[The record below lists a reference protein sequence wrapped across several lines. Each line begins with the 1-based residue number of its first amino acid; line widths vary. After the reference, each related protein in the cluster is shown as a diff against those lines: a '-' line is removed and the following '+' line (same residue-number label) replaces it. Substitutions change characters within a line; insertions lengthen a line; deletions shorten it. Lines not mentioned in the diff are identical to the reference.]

1 MAAGTDTMRSI
12 SWKFALLQL
21 VCASLVVV
29 ILYASLDWQ
38 FSPRVTESFV
48 AQCEVVTAGL
58 AQSVEPSL
66 VARDITSAQSAIDQV
81 LSIPDVK
88 WAYITAPN
96 GEVLADTFVPGFPG
110 ELKRPIATVNDYAW
124 IRLAGEHIP
133 TLVIRKGVLAGI
145 VGTVWVGFSQAQLV
159 SSIHTMERAILSQ
172 IILVMLVVSFIF
184 GVVTRRI
191 VAPVRSLKQAAQRL
205 AGNAG
210 ETFHSL
216 PVQSD
221 DELGD
226 LTRTFNSMASEV
238 CEQRATLE
246 ARVHERTEMLSR
258 INAGLGKEIGERER
272 AEAALRESS
281 ELITLL
287 LESAPEAIYGIDLE
301 GNCTFCNPAC
311 LRMTGYQEASEL
323 LGRNMHQVIHY
334 ARPGGAP
341 YPIEECG
348 IYGAYSKGL
357 ETHGDDEVLW
367 RKDGSSFPVEYWSRL
382 LHRND
387 RVIGVVV
394 TFVDVTVRKQAEEAM
409 RHAKE
414 AAEAGSRAKSEF
426 LANMSHEIRTPLN
439 GVIGM
444 TELALGT
451 DLTREQREYLETVKL
466 SGDALLS
473 VINDVLDFSKIE
485 AGRSDLEVSDFNLR
499 DSLEATLRTFA
510 LRASEKQLELLCDID
525 KQVPASVRGDPF
537 RLRQILVN
545 LLGNAIKFTAVGEVA
560 LRVNVDQVDGEE
572 CLLHFT
578 VSDTGVGIAAD
589 VRKLIFDPF
598 TQADSSTTRTYGGT
612 GLGLAISAR
621 LVKMMDGEI
630 WVESESGRGSQFHF
644 TARLGAV
651 DGSAAVKHPVTPPGT
666 SDAARVLIVDDNR
679 SNRVILEGLLKNWG
693 MRPASAQGGEEAL
706 SQLWLAFDSG
716 DPYKLVLIDML
727 MPGMDG
733 FALIECIRQLSG
745 PAPATIMML
754 TPKGRQGDA
763 ARCAEL
769 GVSACLLKPVRQLE
783 LQDAIGRAIGERAPE
798 VAPRPSPEVAREPG
812 EALRVLLVE
821 DNAVNRRVATRL
833 LEKRGHLVTVTS
845 NGREALTALEK
856 DSYDVV
862 LMDVQMPEM
871 DGFEAT
877 RTIRAM
883 EKGTGLH
890 QQIIALTAHA
900 LTSDRERCMEAG
912 MDDYL
917 TKPIRPR
924 ELDELLESCLQR
936 VAESRQVQAGS
947 PRTSHS

>member
-12 SWKFALLQL
+12 AWKFALLQL

-29 ILYASLDWQ
+29 TLYVSLDWQ
-38 FSPRVTESFV
+38 FSPHVTESFV
-48 AQCEVVTAGL
+48 ARCEVVTAGL

-66 VARDITSAQSAIDQV
+66 VARDITSAQSDIDRV
-81 LSIPDVK
+81 LNIPDVK

-96 GEVLADTFVPGFPG
+96 GEVLADTFVPQFPD
-110 ELKRPIATVNDYAW
+110 ELKRQLPTVNDYAW
-124 IRLAGEHIP
+124 IRPNGEQIA
-133 TLVIRKGVLAGI
+133 TLVIRKSVLTGI
-145 VGTVWVGFSQAQLV
+145 VGTVWVGYSQANLV
-159 SSIHTMERAILSQ
+159 SSIHAMERAILSQ
-172 IILVMLVVSFIF
+172 IILVMLVVTVIF
-184 GVVTRRI
+184 AVVARRI
-191 VAPVRSLKQAAQRL
+191 IAPVRSLTQAARLL
-205 AGNAG
+205 AGNPG

-226 LTRTFNSMASEV
+226 LTRTFNSMANEV
-238 CEQRATLE
+238 REQRATLE
-246 ARVHERTEMLSR
+246 ARVHDRTEMLSR
-258 INAGLGKEIGERER
+258 TNAGLGIQIAEREH
-272 AEAALRESS
+272 AEAALRESG
-281 ELITLL
+281 ELVMLL

-301 GNCTFCNPAC
+301 GKCSFCNPAC

-334 ARPGGAP
+334 ARPDGAP

-382 LHRND
+382 LHRNN

-409 RHAKE
+409 RNAKE

-451 DLTREQREYLETVKL
+451 GLTREQREYLETVKL

-485 AGRSDLEVSDFNLR
+485 AGKSDLEVSDFNLR
-499 DSLEATLRTFA
+499 DSLETILSTFA
-510 LRASEKQLELLCDID
+510 LRASEKQLELLCKVDE
-525 KQVPASVRGDPF
+525 QVPKMVRGDPF

-545 LLGNAIKFTAVGEVA
+545 LIGNAIKFTSAGEVA
-560 LRVNVDQVDGEE
+560 LRVKVDQVDGGEW
-572 CLLHFT
+572 LLHFT
-578 VSDTGVGIAAD
+578 VSDTGVGIAAG
-589 VRKLIFDPF
+589 VRKLIFEPF

-621 LVKMMDGEI
+621 LVKMMAGEI
-630 WVESESGRGSQFHF
+630 WVESEPGRGSQFHF
-644 TARLGAV
+644 SARLGTP
-651 DGSAAVKHPVTPPGT
+651 DEGAAVKHPMAR
-666 SDAARVLIVDDNR
+666 SDISGAAKVLIVDDNR
-679 SNRVILEGLLKNWG
+679 TNRGILEGLLKNWG
-693 MRPASAQGGEEAL
+693 MRPASSRGGEEAL
-706 SQLWLAFDSG
+706 MQLRAAHESG
-716 DPYKLVLIDML
+716 DPYKLILIDL
-727 MPGMDG
+727 HMPGMDG
-733 FALIECIRQLSG
+733 FALIEHIQRLPG
-745 PAPATIMML
+745 ATPATIMML
-754 TPKGRQGDA
+754 TSRGQHGDA

-769 GVSACLLKPVRQLE
+769 GVSAHLLKPVRPLE
-783 LQDAIGRAIGERAPE
+783 LQDAIGRAIGGRDRD
-798 VAPRPSPEVAREPG
+798 VAPRPSPKVAREPT
-812 EALRVLLVE
+812 ESLRVLLVE
-821 DNAVNRRVATRL
+821 DNAVNQRVATGL
-833 LEKRGHLVTVTS
+833 LEKRGHQVAVTS
-845 NGREALTALEK
+845 NGREALAALEK
-856 DSYDVV
+856 NTYDVV
-862 LMDVQMPEM
+862 LMDMQMPEM

-883 EKGTGLH
+883 EKGTALH
-890 QQIIALTAHA
+890 QHIVALTAHA

-912 MDDYL
+912 TDDYL

-936 VAESRQVQAGS
+936 VAGSRQI
-947 PRTSHS
+947 

>member
-1 MAAGTDTMRSI
+1 MRSI

-38 FSPRVTESFV
+38 FSPRVTQSFV
-48 AQCEVVTAGL
+48 AQCQVVTAGL

-66 VARDITSAQSAIDQV
+66 VARDITSAQSAIDQM

-110 ELKRPIATVNDYAW
+110 ELKRPISTVNDYAW
-124 IRLAGEHIP
+124 IRLNGEQIP
-133 TLVIRKGVLAGI
+133 TLVIRKRVLAGI

-159 SSIHTMERAILSQ
+159 SSVHAMERAILSQ

-191 VAPVRSLKQAAQRL
+191 VAPVRSLKQAAQLL

-210 ETFHSL
+210 ETFRSL

-258 INAGLGKEIGERER
+258 TNAGLAKEIGERER

-287 LESAPEAIYGIDLE
+287 LESAPEAIYGIDLK

-348 IYGAYSKGL
+348 IYGAYSKGVSA
-357 ETHGDDEVLW
+357 HGDDEVLW
-367 RKDGSSFPVEYWSRL
+367 RKDGSSFPVEYWSHL
-382 LHRND
+382 LHRNNSL
-387 RVIGVVV
+387 IGVVV

-409 RHAKE
+409 RNAKE

-485 AGRSDLEVSDFNLR
+485 AGKSDLEVSDFNLR
-499 DSLEATLRTFA
+499 DSLETTLRTFA

-525 KQVPASVRGDPF
+525 QRVPAMVRGDPF

-545 LLGNAIKFTAVGEVA
+545 LLGNAIKFTGAGEVA
-560 LRVNVDQVDGEE
+560 LGVKVDQVDGEQ
-572 CLLHFT
+572 CLLQFT
-578 VSDTGVGIAAD
+578 VSDTGVGIAAA

-621 LVKMMDGEI
+621 LVKMMGGEI
-630 WVESESGRGSQFHF
+630 WVESELGRGSQFHF
-644 TARLGAV
+644 TARLGAA
-651 DGSAAVKHPVTPPGT
+651 DGSAAVMHPMIPSDI

-679 SNRVILEGLLKNWG
+679 TNRGILEGLLKNWG
-693 MRPASAQGGEEAL
+693 MTPASVQGGEEAL
-706 SQLWLAFDSG
+706 SQLRAARESG
-716 DPYKLVLIDML
+716 DPYKLILIDL
-727 MPGMDG
+727 HMPGMDG
-733 FALIECIRQLSG
+733 FELIERIHQG
-745 PAPATIMML
+745 PGAAPATIMML
-754 TPKGRQGDA
+754 TSGGQRGEA

-769 GVSACLLKPVRQLE
+769 GVSAHLLKPVRQSE
-783 LQDAIGRAIGERAPE
+783 LHDAIRRVTGGREPAAAPIT
-798 VAPRPSPEVAREPG
+798 RPSPELARKP
-812 EALRVLLVE
+812 ADSLRVLLVE
-821 DNAVNRRVATRL
+821 DNAVNQKVATRL
-833 LEKRGHLVTVTS
+833 LEKRGHRVVVTA
-845 NGREALTALEK
+845 NGREALAALEE
-856 DSYDVV
+856 DTYDVV
-862 LMDVQMPEM
+862 LMDMQMPEM

-900 LTSDRERCMEAG
+900 LTSDRERCTEAG

-924 ELDELLESCLQR
+924 ELDELLESCMQR
-936 VAESRQVQAGS
+936 VTGSRQI
-947 PRTSHS
+947 

>member
-1 MAAGTDTMRSI
+1 MRSI

-110 ELKRPIATVNDYAW
+110 ELKRPIAMANDYAW

-133 TLVIRKGVLAGI
+133 TLVIRKAVLAGI

-191 VAPVRSLKQAAQRL
+191 VAPVRSLKQAAQLL
-205 AGNAG
+205 AGNAS
-210 ETFHSL
+210 ETFHPL

-258 INAGLGKEIGERER
+258 TNAGLAKEIGERER

-348 IYGAYSKGL
+348 IYGAFSKGL

-367 RKDGSSFPVEYWSRL
+367 RKDGSSFPVEYWSHL
-382 LHRND
+382 LHRNNS
-387 RVIGVVV
+387 VIGVVV

-409 RHAKE
+409 RNAKE

-451 DLTREQREYLETVKL
+451 DLTREQREYLETVRL

-485 AGRSDLEVSDFNLR
+485 AGKSDLEVSDFNLR

-510 LRASEKQLELLCDID
+510 LRAAEKHLELLCDID
-525 KQVPASVRGDPF
+525 KQVPAIVRGDPF

-572 CLLHFT
+572 RLLHFT

-630 WVESESGRGSQFHF
+630 WVESEPGCGSQFHF

-651 DGSAAVKHPVTPPGT
+651 DGSAAVKHPVTPPDT

-679 SNRVILEGLLKNWG
+679 TNRVILEGLLKNWG

-706 SQLWLAFDSG
+706 SQLWLALDSG

-727 MPGMDG
+727 MPGMDS
-733 FALIECIRQLSG
+733 FALIECIRQLSD
-745 PAPATIMML
+745 PAPATIVML

-798 VAPRPSPEVAREPG
+798 VAPRPSPEVARELG

-821 DNAVNRRVATRL
+821 DNAVNRKVATRL
-833 LEKRGHLVTVTS
+833 LEKRGHLVTATS

-856 DSYDVV
+856 GSYDVV

-877 RTIRAM
+877 RIIRAM

-936 VAESRQVQAGS
+936 VAGSRQ
-947 PRTSHS
+947 T